1 MEEVHKAIEM
11 LQALESWS
19 HTAGRFLDLLCQL
32 ANAGDSP
39 IPTNSTGSLKRRRDA
54 ESVDSAVRFPSPTSL
69 LSQWDTSILNP
80 NAFFEIP
87 HAQPTGSQSLCPG
100 TSANNHIPSSVL
112 LSGSNELGDIPPRL
126 NIQPSLNTQNVDPSR
141 MSVAR
146 YNVPDLL
153 EGISNDDLTS
163 SFPSLGLPIELGLQE
178 PVDDAALDMWSSVP
192 TNPGEELQ
200 DLSTRIVSED
210 ETENPKLRPV
220 AKKRMTPP
228 VKYQERSIFGTK
240 QLRSLTSFN
249 MIQDRKNSGQTSA
262 IGTITAVNAPFFP
275 LL

>member
-1 MEEVHKAIEM
+1 M
-11 LQALESWS
+11 
-19 HTAGRFLDLLCQL
+19 CQL
-32 ANAGDSP
+32 ASAGDFP

-87 HAQPTGSQSLCPG
+87 HAQPTGSQSLCHH
-100 TSANNHIPSSVL
+100 TPSSVL
-112 LSGSNELGDIPPRL
+112 LSGSNEFGDIPPRL
-126 NIQPSLNTQNVDPSR
+126 YIQPNLTTQNVDPSR

-153 EGISNDDLTS
+153 EDISNDDSTS

-192 TNPGEELQ
+192 TSFE
-200 DLSTRIVSED
+200 SV
-210 ETENPKLRPV
+210 
-220 AKKRMTPP
+220 PP
-228 VKYQERSIFGTK
+228 
-240 QLRSLTSFN
+240 
-249 MIQDRKNSGQTSA
+249 
-262 IGTITAVNAPFFP
+262 ITHM
-275 LL
+275 